1 MEEKK
6 FVIPETEIISF
17 DAQDVI
23 TASDPYVP
31 KEDETPLGG

>member
-31 KEDETPLGG
+31 GEDETLLGG